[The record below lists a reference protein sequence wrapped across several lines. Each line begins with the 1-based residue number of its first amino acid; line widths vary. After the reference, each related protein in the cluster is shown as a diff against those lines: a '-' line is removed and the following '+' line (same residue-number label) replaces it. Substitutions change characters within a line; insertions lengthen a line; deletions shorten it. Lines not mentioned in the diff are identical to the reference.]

1 MGEKPYRRYSYFA
14 DSSWEHRRES
24 SMFTR
29 RLSTIS
35 SDSLLQL
42 TDRLVLRTMHICMV
56 EQISGNE
63 PEAEE

>member
-1 MGEKPYRRYSYFA
+1 
-14 DSSWEHRRES
+14 
-24 SMFTR
+24 MFTR